1 MLSFTGAKARR
12 VLLAQFLRPIRSLDM
27 HDTVRLTQAK
37 MPDEVQLELLAPWYT
52 QKSGESRTL
61 DFFDAIPKYPFSVT
75 TSITKAERIE
85 ASFTLHGKRYL
96 AEILPAQIKDPATGE
111 EKLVFAGAREELV
124 ERALRFI
131 AVQQTAKTRI
141 TLDTNTGREAI
152 TVFFTLS
159 MIRRHLEALGH
170 GYKLREIQEA
180 LDVLSGTMI
189 EISPAEGQEIAPQ
202 AGKKP
207 SRRQRFV
214 KATILSNYAGDFLE
228 GDSTGE
234 ESRAAMTFHPLAT
247 QAILELAY
255 YPINQTRVGSLKHPL
270 ARWLTTRMSH
280 NYRQARKHGFV
291 DNAGY
296 HIALKTILEERGLTR
311 EARLRNNLDS
321 VRKALQEMKQ
331 RRILSEIEAY
341 KEELVHMP
349 TKRRPKIVNAVWTL
363 YPSTEFVEEIIG
375 GNREMALL
383 RAQSE
388 ENKRENQL
396 LPGFQT
402 EGRGK

>member
-1 MLSFTGAKARR
+1 
-12 VLLAQFLRPIRSLDM
+12 M
-27 HDTVRLTQAK
+27 HDRLRFTQVK

-75 TSITKAERIE
+75 TSISKAERIQVP
-85 ASFTLHGKRYL
+85 FTLHGKRYL
-96 AEILPAQIKDPATGE
+96 AEILPAQIKDLATGS

-141 TLDTNTGREAI
+141 TMDANTGREAI

-159 MIRRHLEALGH
+159 MIRRHLETLGH
-170 GYKLREIQEA
+170 GYKLKEIQEA

-189 EISPAEGQEIAPQ
+189 EISPTEDQEIAPQ
-202 AGKKP
+202 VGKKP
-207 SRRQRFV
+207 NRRQRFV
-214 KATILSNYAGDFLE
+214 KATILSNYAGDFLD

-255 YPINQTRVGSLKHPL
+255 YPINQTRVGSLKHSL

-291 DNAGY
+291 DNTGY
-296 HIALKTILEERGLTR
+296 HIALKTILEERGLPR
-311 EARLRNNLDS
+311 ESRLRNNLDS

-331 RRILSEIEAY
+331 RRILSEVEAY
-341 KEELVHMP
+341 KEELVHVP
-349 TKRRPKIVNAVWTL
+349 TGRRPKIVNAVWTL
-363 YPSTEFVEEIIG
+363 FPSSEFVEEIIG
-375 GNREMALL
+375 GNREMSLAH
-383 RAQSE
+383 AKNE
-388 ENKRENQL
+388 GNKRDNRL
-396 LPGFQT
+396 LPGFPDA

>member
-1 MLSFTGAKARR
+1 
-12 VLLAQFLRPIRSLDM
+12 M
-27 HDTVRLTQAK
+27 HDRLRLIHAK
-37 MPDEVQLELLAPWYT
+37 TPDEVQLELLAPWYT

-75 TSITKAERIE
+75 TSIAKAERIV
-85 ASFTLHGKRYL
+85 AYFTLHGKWYL
-96 AEILPAQIKDPATGE
+96 AQILPAQIQDPATGH

-141 TLDTNTGREAI
+141 TMDANTGREAI

-170 GYKLREIQEA
+170 GYKLREIKEA

-189 EISPAEGQEIAPQ
+189 EISPAEDQEIAPQ
-202 AGKKP
+202 GGKKRT
-207 SRRQRFV
+207 RRQCFV
-214 KATILSNYAGDFLE
+214 KATILSDYAGDFLE
-228 GDSTGE
+228 GDSTGD

-255 YPINQTRVGSLKHPL
+255 FPINQTRVGSLKHSL

-291 DNAGY
+291 DNTGY
-296 HIALKTILEERGLTR
+296 HIALKTILEERGLTQ

-321 VRKALQEMKQ
+321 VRKALREMQK
-331 RRILSEIEAY
+331 RRILSEAKPY
-341 KEELVHMP
+341 NEELVQLP
-349 TKRRPKIVNAVWTL
+349 TRRRPKIVNAIWTL
-363 YPSTEFVEEIIG
+363 YPSTEFVQEVIG
-375 GNREMALL
+375 GNREMSLA
-383 RAQSE
+383 RAQSGE
-388 ENKRENQL
+388 KKRENQL
-396 LPGFQT
+396 LPGFQDGQ
-402 EGRGK
+402 GRGK